1 MAKKLDPKAATDLC
15 DRGWEQLEE
24 DDHEGAVHSA
34 ESALKHRPDLVEAH
48 TLLGAARWRGGDVEG
63 AEGAFRAALELDEE
77 DVPAIL
83 YLAELLLREASK
95 ALGDDGDAED
105 AAAVTGA
112 TEDVEEALELVER
125 ALDTAEE
132 EGDAIDGMLLR
143 AEALLVLER
152 EPEAKDALAE
162 LPDGEYPDPDLHL
175 RAGQLLLE
183 VESLDAAEK
192 QLRRALEENEDDADA
207 WHAMGCV
214 HEARGDEAKMIE
226 AWLKVRALDLDAP
239 AAPWSMTKEEFD
251 AVAEAA
257 LGELPP
263 RARELLGNVP
273 ILGADY
279 PDTHVI
285 EDGWDPRILGLFTGV
300 PYPHKQSSTGTPPH
314 LDTVM
319 LYQRNIENACASRA
333 EVEAQIR
340 ITVLHETGHFF
351 GLEEDDLHA
360 MGLG

>member
-1 MAKKLDPKAATDLC
+1 MAKKSDPKAAEQLC
-15 DRGWEQLEE
+15 DRGWEQLE
-24 DDHEGAVHSA
+24 DDDLEAAIQSGEA
-34 ESALKHRPDLVEAH
+34 ALKHRPDLVEAH

-63 AEGAFRAALELDEE
+63 AEGAFRAALELEEE
-77 DVPAIL
+77 DVPALL
-83 YLAELLLREASK
+83 YLAELLLREASR
-95 ALGDDGDAED
+95 ALGDDGDADE
-105 AAAVTGA
+105 AAVTGA
-112 TEDVEEALELVER
+112 TEDVEEALELVDR
-125 ALDTAEE
+125 ALDVADE
-132 EGDAIDGMLLR
+132 EGDAIDGQLLR
-143 AEALLVLER
+143 AEALMVLER
-152 EPEAKDALAE
+152 EAEAKEALDD
-162 LPDGEYPDPDLHL
+162 LPEGEYPDPDLHL

-183 VESLDAAEK
+183 AEMFDASEA
-192 QLRRALEENEDDADA
+192 QLRRALDENDDDADA

-214 HEARGDEAKMIE
+214 HEARGDDAKMIE
-226 AWLKVRALDLDAP
+226 AWKRVRALDLSAP
-239 AAPWSMTKEEFD
+239 AAPWSMTKDEFD

-279 PDTHVI
+279 PEEHVV

-300 PYPHKQSSTGTPPH
+300 PYPHKSSSTGTPPH
-314 LDTVM
+314 LDTV
-319 LYQRNIENACASRA
+319 LLFQRNIENACASRA